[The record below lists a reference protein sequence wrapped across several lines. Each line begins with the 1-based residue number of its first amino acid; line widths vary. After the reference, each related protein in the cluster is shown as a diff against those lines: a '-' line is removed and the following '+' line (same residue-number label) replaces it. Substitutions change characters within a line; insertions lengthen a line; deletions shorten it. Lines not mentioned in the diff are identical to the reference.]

1 MFFVLSQ
8 AWDKEK
14 LLPMRNW
21 TFCAMSHARDK
32 IKNIFLY
39 FFNELKTNHL
49 SYSISFLFSF
59 SFSKKKIYINKK

>member
-32 IKNIFLY
+32 IKNIFLF
-39 FFNELKTNHL
+39 FFNELKTHHL

-59 SFSKKKIYINKK
+59 SFSKKIYNIIYK